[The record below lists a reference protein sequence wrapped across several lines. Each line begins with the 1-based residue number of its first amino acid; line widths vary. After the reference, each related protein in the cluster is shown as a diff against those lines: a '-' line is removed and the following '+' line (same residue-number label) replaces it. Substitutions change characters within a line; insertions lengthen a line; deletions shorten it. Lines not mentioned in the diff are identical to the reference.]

1 MFSRE
6 ECYSVVMSK
15 GQYAI
20 LGLVLAIMLGI
31 GLLIGFLLPKPDP
44 LASLKPAYNTST
56 ILRQVQGLNQLVT
69 VKYSLEKVVVLEDV
83 KWYGENRI
91 LLIAH
96 GIAKAGVDLN
106 KLNPEDIRFETN
118 RISIKL
124 PSPVITDVY
133 LDDQKTQVIERS
145 TGLMRSFDKD
155 LEQNARRLAL
165 QELRVAARQ
174 SGLLQESGERA
185 RLQLTVILQQLGFD
199 HVSFH

>member
-1 MFSRE
+1 MFFRE
-6 ECYSVVMSK
+6 EHGTRDMSK
-15 GQYAI
+15 GQYAMI
-20 LGLVLAIMLGI
+20 GLVLALMLGL

-44 LASLKPAYNTST
+44 LVSLKPAYSTST
-56 ILRQVQGLNQLVT
+56 ILRQVQGLSQLVT
-69 VKYSLEKVVVLEDV
+69 VKYSLEKVVVVEDV

-96 GIAKAGVDLN
+96 GVAKAGVDLDR
-106 KLNPEDIRFETN
+106 LQPEDILAETN

-124 PSPVITDVY
+124 PAPVITDVY

-174 SGLLQESGERA
+174 SGILVEAGDRA
-185 RLQLTVILQQLGFD
+185 RLQLTVILHQLGFD
-199 HVSFH
+199 QVNFR

>member
-6 ECYSVVMSK
+6 EYYSVVMSK

-174 SGLLQESGERA
+174 SGLLQEAGERA